1 MWIHAFTL
9 ILKIKSSKN
18 PHCLSLQE
26 FSEPIHYFKNVKWN
40 KEKQILY
47 TNANMRIPE
56 KWNKWSYLQNRNRG
70 TEVENECMAT
80 KGEGGGWEE
89 SRVWGWQAH
98 TICAVKGAAERPRLT
113 ARGAL
118 LDALQGR
125 GWEGRSVGGKTGTR
139 VADSCCRTVKT
150 NTTRQSSYTP
160 IKIN

>member
-18 PHCLSLQE
+18 PPCLSLQE

-40 KEKQILY
+40 KEKQMLY
-47 TNANMRIPE
+47 TNANMRNPE
-56 KWNKWSYLQNRNRG
+56 KWNKWSYLQSRNRD

-80 KGEGGGWEE
+80 RGKEVGGRDREPGVDRPHCLCRERGSWEAAPH
-89 SRVWGWQAH
+89 STGSSTWCSA
-98 TICAVKGAAERPRLT
+98 GA
-113 ARGAL
+113 
-118 LDALQGR
+118 
-125 GWEGRSVGGKTGTR
+125 GWEGRSDAGKTGTR